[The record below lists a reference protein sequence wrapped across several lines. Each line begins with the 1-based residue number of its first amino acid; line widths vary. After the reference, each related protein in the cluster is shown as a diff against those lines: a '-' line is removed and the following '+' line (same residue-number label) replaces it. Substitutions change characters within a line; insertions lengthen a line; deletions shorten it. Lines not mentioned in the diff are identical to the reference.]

1 MNNFLECLL
10 EGNNNPCSGNIEI
23 TFNYHQRYENK
34 EAVMGEQNF
43 ERVLKI
49 EKNIS
54 GNIGYTVS
62 ITPSMSPKPMKI
74 ISVNSNKIEMQG
86 YGFDKNA
93 LLLGVPL
100 DVASFECYSLTLN
113 LLKSGIIDKA
123 INDCVLHLL
132 DRNIDIKYYRHSYK
146 ELSSLIKSSMF
157 FDSYIEIFPFG
168 SLMTLKDKLFFQATQ
183 YEEYENG
190 CLVSR
195 GSSNSNINIQY
206 KQTDKKFFVTIEN
219 NNIEN
224 KIKNSFE
231 FDACTPLHDRM
242 IMFILPQKTNVKLSA
257 LETLKG
263 LFFNFTR
270 DEKIFAIN
278 EPCVGSIFTI
288 KGNLVKISF
297 TFTDDRLIEFY
308 NI

>member
-1 MNNFLECLL
+1 MNNFLKCLL

-34 EAVMGEQNF
+34 EAVMSEQNI

-62 ITPSMSPKPMKI
+62 ITPSMSQKPMKI
-74 ISVNSNKIEMQG
+74 ISVSSNKIEMQG

-93 LLLGVPL
+93 LLLGIPF
-100 DVASFECYSLTLN
+100 DVASFNCYSLTLN
-113 LLKSGIIDKA
+113 LVNDDTDKS

-146 ELSSLIKSSMF
+146 ELFSLIKSTMS
-157 FDSYIEIFPFG
+157 FDSHTKIFPFG
-168 SLMTLKDKLFFQATQ
+168 TLITLTDNLLFHATR
-183 YEEYENG
+183 YEEYESG
-190 CLVSR
+190 CLISK
-195 GSSNSNINIQY
+195 GISNSNISIQY
-206 KQTDKKFFVTIEN
+206 KQTDNKFFVTIEN

-231 FDACTPLHDRM
+231 FDACTPLHDR
-242 IMFILPQKTNVKLSA
+242 ILMFILPKKTNVRLTA
-257 LETLKG
+257 LEMLKRV
-263 LFFNFTR
+263 FNFTR
-270 DEKIFAIN
+270 NEKIFAIN

-288 KGNLVKISF
+288 KGNFVKISF
-297 TFTDDRLIEFY
+297 TFDNRLIEFY